1 MASAAEACGTAGPD
15 GRLVK
20 PVTAKLT
27 LNDMISPA
35 AYPVSLRAWFDAV
48 PASAASESE
57 SLLYAEWARR

>member
-1 MASAAEACGTAGPD
+1 MPARGFSRAGGGQLIDAASAAEACGTAGPD

-35 AYPVSLRAWFDAV
+35 AYPVSLH
-48 PASAASESE
+48 P
-57 SLLYAEWARR
+57 